1 MDSLGLTINQSK
13 LVLAP
18 YTRIVFFGLI
28 LCSISITIKITA
40 EKCQDIISLCEQ
52 FLNTKITT
60 ILTFV
65 KLIGKLIA
73 AEPGVRHAPLRINN
87 LISIVVIVCM
97 GMAIWLICMQLY
109 LRLYDKKGKEKI
121 NVSFKEKARGFQFG
135 FMWPPCKWIV
145 DPLFYTIK

>member
-87 LISIVVIVCM
+87 LISIVVCM